1 MRTSLST
8 EDSGNTINLK
18 EIQENTNKEP
28 VVDTSSR
35 HETKN
40 EESVVLNDISMPLRI
55 SKRMRIPLEFYGFHI
70 VVDSDELLSDG
81 ALNNLDELS
90 TYSEAMAGPESVK
103 WKGAM
108 DIEIQ
113 SMYDHQVRNLVDL
126 QPSLKTMGCK

>member
-1 MRTSLST
+1 MGTSLSA
-8 EDSGNTINLK
+8 EDSGNTINLE

-55 SKRMRIPLEFYGFHI
+55 SKRVRIPPEFYGFHI
-70 VVDSDELLSDG
+70 VVDSDELLSDST
-81 ALNNLDELS
+81 LNNLEELS
-90 TYSEAMAGPESVK
+90 TYSEAMADPESVK

-108 DIEIQ
+108 DIESR
-113 SMYDHQVRNLVDL
+113 SMYDHQV
-126 QPSLKTMGCK
+126 

>member
-1 MRTSLST
+1 MYPKRTVGTSLST
-8 EDSGNTINLK
+8 EDSGNTINLE

-40 EESVVLNDISMPLRI
+40 EESVVLNDISTPLRI
-55 SKRMRIPLEFYGFHI
+55 SKRVRIPPEFYGFHI
-70 VVDSDELLSDG
+70 VVDSDELLSDS

-90 TYSEAMAGPESVK
+90 TYSEAMADPKSVK

-113 SMYDHQVRNLVDL
+113 SMYDHQV
-126 QPSLKTMGCK
+126 